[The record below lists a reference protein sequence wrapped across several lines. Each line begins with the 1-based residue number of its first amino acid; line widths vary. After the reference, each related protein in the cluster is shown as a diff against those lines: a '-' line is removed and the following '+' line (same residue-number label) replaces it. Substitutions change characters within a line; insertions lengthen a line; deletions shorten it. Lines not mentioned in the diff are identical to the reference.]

1 MSGTTAVPV
10 ERARPMTPHSLRC
23 VTPRNDLGCSHLRV
37 NTVTCAAALDL
48 TSVKSASMTE
58 LDATAAHFVEAGV
71 ALLIAHPQKILERGL
86 RIEDVVHEADS
97 STATFFRK
105 FNTKSDFLT
114 TVVEHLSRTPLPADV
129 RDTVRTQM
137 TNSGASIRAAVSALV
152 AHYFPAIVDQKST
165 TATLLDHVFRGP
177 ASAALAGGYRLRDDA
192 LLDAFEALFDP
203 EGGAFRRPFTA
214 RSFAVTVN
222 ALVDGFRI
230 RSQVD
235 PASVS
240 ADVMSDAVLAFL
252 GAVVDTSGHH
262 QHLDD
267 VVGDVGGVPVEERP
281 MPRDPRAAIV
291 TAARD
296 EFGKRGYFMTRMDDV
311 ADIAGVPR
319 AACKTLFPT
328 KPSVIVAAL
337 QSRVDR
343 LRESV
348 ADDQLLGLDE
358 LTILQNHM
366 LRCAQL
372 AADELE
378 FMDALLVAVAHDTY
392 GEPEGLISIKEK
404 LNLPAIIAPVIA
416 RGQDS
421 GVFRTSFGPVDLAAG
436 ITNTLLMRC
445 FTRRQNSPQDNA
457 TFVGE
462 LLLDGLGTH

>member
-1 MSGTTAVPV
+1 
-10 ERARPMTPHSLRC
+10 MTPHSLRW
-23 VTPRNDLGCSHLRV
+23 VTPRNDPGRSHLRV
-37 NTVTCAAALDL
+37 NAVTCADVLEP

-71 ALLIAHPQKILERGL
+71 TLLIAHPQRILERGL

-114 TVVEHLSRTPLPADV
+114 TVVEHLSRTPLPTDV
-129 RDTVRTQM
+129 HGTVRTQM
-137 TNSGASIRAAVSALV
+137 ANSGGSIRAGVSTLV

-177 ASAALAGGYRLRDDA
+177 ASAALAGSYRVRDDA
-192 LLDAFEALFDP
+192 VLDAFEALFAP

-222 ALVDGFRI
+222 AVVDGFRI

-235 PASVS
+235 AASVS

-267 VVGDVGGVPVEERP
+267 VVGDVGVPVEERP
-281 MPRDPRAAIV
+281 LPRDPRAAIV

-319 AACKTLFPT
+319 AACKILFPT

-348 ADDQLLGLDE
+348 ADDQLLGLYD

-404 LNLPAIIAPVIA
+404 LNLPSIIAPVIA
-416 RGQDS
+416 RGQDT
-421 GVFRTSFGPVDLAAG
+421 GIFRKGSSPVDLAAG

-457 TFVGE
+457 TFVAE
-462 LLLDGLGTH
+462 LLLDGLSTH

>member
-1 MSGTTAVPV
+1 M
-10 ERARPMTPHSLRC
+10 
-23 VTPRNDLGCSHLRV
+23 N
-37 NTVTCAAALDL
+37 
-48 TSVKSASMTE
+48 E
-58 LDATAAHFVEAGV
+58 LDATATHFVEAAVTLLV
-71 ALLIAHPQKILERGL
+71 ADPRRILDRGM
-86 RIEDVVHEADS
+86 RIEDVVHASDS
-97 STATFFRK
+97 SVATFFRK
-105 FNTKSDFLT
+105 FSTKADFLDK
-114 TVVEHLSRTPLPADV
+114 VVEQLARTSLPIDAHE
-129 RDTVRTQM
+129 TVRTQM
-137 TNSGASIRAAVSALV
+137 TDSDASIRATVSALV
-152 AHYFPAIVDQKST
+152 VQYFPEIVDRKSVT
-165 TATLLDHVFRGP
+165 KSLLDHVFSGP
-177 ASAALAGGYRLRDDA
+177 SSPTLMSNYHVRDQA
-192 LLDAFEALFDP
+192 VLGAFEGLFDP
-203 EGGAFRRPFTA
+203 DGGAFRRPFMA

-222 ALVDGFRI
+222 AIIDGFRL
-230 RSQVD
+230 RSQVGD
-235 PASVS
+235 KSVS

-267 VVGDVGGVPVEERP
+267 VVREVGVPVEDRP
-281 MPRDPRAAIV
+281 LPRDPRAAIV

-328 KPSVIVAAL
+328 KPSIIVAAL
-337 QSRVDR
+337 QNRVDR

-358 LTILQNHM
+358 LTILRHHM

-404 LNLPAIIAPVIA
+404 LNLPAIIA

-421 GVFRTSFGPVDLAAG
+421 GIFRKGSSPIDLAAG

-445 FTRRQNSPQDNA
+445 FTRRQNSPQHNA
-457 TFVGE
+457 NFVGE
-462 LLLDGLGTH
+462 LLLDGLGAH

>member
-1 MSGTTAVPV
+1 MS
-10 ERARPMTPHSLRC
+10 
-23 VTPRNDLGCSHLRV
+23 
-37 NTVTCAAALDL
+37 TVTGTVTVGL
-48 TSVKSASMTE
+48 TSVKSVPMNE
-58 LDATAAHFVEAGV
+58 LDATATHFVEAAVTLLV
-71 ALLIAHPQKILERGL
+71 ADPRRILDRGM
-86 RIEDVVHEADS
+86 RIEDVVHASDS

-105 FNTKSDFLT
+105 FSTKADFLDK
-114 TVVEHLSRTPLPADV
+114 VVEQLARTSLPTDV
-129 RDTVRTQM
+129 HETVRSQV
-137 TNSGASIRAAVSALV
+137 TNGGASIRSTVTALV
-152 AHYFPAIVDQKST
+152 AQYFPAIVDRKSIT
-165 TATLLDHVFRGP
+165 ESLLDHVFSGP
-177 ASAALAGGYRLRDDA
+177 SSPTLLSEYRVRDEA
-192 LLDAFEALFDP
+192 VLGAFEALFDP
-203 EGGAFRRPFTA
+203 DGGAFRRPFTA
-214 RSFAVTVN
+214 RTFAVTVN
-222 ALVDGFRI
+222 AIIDGFRL
-230 RSQVD
+230 RSQAD
-235 PASVS
+235 AASVS
-240 ADVMSDAVLAFL
+240 AEVMSDAVLAFL

-267 VVGDVGGVPVEERP
+267 VVREVGVPVEERP
-281 MPRDPRAAIV
+281 LPRDPRAAIV

-296 EFGKRGYFMTRMDDV
+296 EFGKRGYFMMRMDDV

-319 AACKTLFPT
+319 TACKTLFPT

-337 QSRVDR
+337 QNRVDH

-358 LTILQNHM
+358 LTILRHHM

-404 LNLPAIIAPVIA
+404 LNLPAIIGPVIA

-421 GVFRTSFGPVDLAAG
+421 GVFRKSSSPVDLAAG

-457 TFVGE
+457 NFVAE
-462 LLLDGLGTH
+462 LLLDGLGVH

>member
-1 MSGTTAVPV
+1 M
-10 ERARPMTPHSLRC
+10 
-23 VTPRNDLGCSHLRV
+23 
-37 NTVTCAAALDL
+37 NTVTGTVTVGL
-48 TSVKSASMTE
+48 TWVKSDLMNE
-58 LDATAAHFVEAGV
+58 LDATATHFVEAAVTLLV
-71 ALLIAHPQKILERGL
+71 ADPRRILDRGM
-86 RIEDVVHEADS
+86 RIEDVVHASDS
-97 STATFFRK
+97 SVATFFRK
-105 FNTKSDFLT
+105 FSTKADFLDK
-114 TVVEHLSRTPLPADV
+114 VVEQLARTSLPIDAHE
-129 RDTVRTQM
+129 TVRTQM
-137 TNSGASIRAAVSALV
+137 TDSDASIRATVSALV
-152 AHYFPAIVDQKST
+152 VQYFPEIVDRKSVT
-165 TATLLDHVFRGP
+165 KSLLDHVFSGP
-177 ASAALAGGYRLRDDA
+177 SSPTLMSNYHVRDQA
-192 LLDAFEALFDP
+192 VLGAFEGLFDP
-203 EGGAFRRPFTA
+203 DGGAFRRPFMA

-222 ALVDGFRI
+222 AIIDGFRI
-230 RSQVD
+230 RSQVGD
-235 PASVS
+235 KSVS
-240 ADVMSDAVLAFL
+240 ADVMSDAVFAFL

-267 VVGDVGGVPVEERP
+267 VVREVGVPVEDRP
-281 MPRDPRAAIV
+281 LPRDPRAAIV

-328 KPSVIVAAL
+328 KPSIIVAAL
-337 QSRVDR
+337 QNRVDR

-358 LTILQNHM
+358 LTILRHHM

-416 RGQDS
+416 RVQDS
-421 GVFRTSFGPVDLAAG
+421 GIFRKGSSPIDLAAG

-457 TFVGE
+457 NFVGE
-462 LLLDGLGTH
+462 LLLDGLGAH

>member
-1 MSGTTAVPV
+1 M
-10 ERARPMTPHSLRC
+10 
-23 VTPRNDLGCSHLRV
+23 N
-37 NTVTCAAALDL
+37 
-48 TSVKSASMTE
+48 E
-58 LDATAAHFVEAGV
+58 LDATATHFVEAAVTLLV
-71 ALLIAHPQKILERGL
+71 ADPRRILDRGM
-86 RIEDVVHEADS
+86 RIEDVVHGSDS

-105 FNTKSDFLT
+105 FSTKADFLDK
-114 TVVEHLSRTPLPADV
+114 VVEQLARTSLPTDV
-129 RDTVRTQM
+129 HETLRSQV
-137 TNSGASIRAAVSALV
+137 TNNGASIRATVSALV
-152 AHYFPAIVDQKST
+152 ALHFPALVDRKSIT
-165 TATLLDHVFRGP
+165 ESLLDHVFSGP
-177 ASAALAGGYRLRDDA
+177 SSPTLASAYRVRDEA
-192 LLDAFEALFDP
+192 VLGAFEALFDP
-203 EGGAFRRPFTA
+203 DGGAFRRPFTA
-214 RSFAVTVN
+214 RTFAVTVN
-222 ALVDGFRI
+222 AIIDGFRL
-230 RSQVD
+230 RSQAD
-235 PASVS
+235 AASVS
-240 ADVMSDAVLAFL
+240 AEVMSDAVLAFL
-252 GAVVDTSGHH
+252 GAVVDTSGRH

-267 VVGDVGGVPVEERP
+267 VGEVGSPVEERP
-281 MPRDPRAAIV
+281 LPRDPRAAIV

-328 KPSVIVAAL
+328 KPSIIVAAL
-337 QSRVDR
+337 QNRVDR

-348 ADDQLLGLDE
+348 ADDELLGLDE
-358 LTILQNHM
+358 LAILRHHM

-421 GVFRTSFGPVDLAAG
+421 GIFRKGSSSIDLAAG

-457 TFVGE
+457 KFVAE
-462 LLLDGLGTH
+462 LLLDGLGVH

>member
-1 MSGTTAVPV
+1 MSGTAAVPV
-10 ERARPMTPHSLRC
+10 ARTRPMTPQPLRW
-23 VTPRNDLGCSHLRV
+23 VTPRNDRGRSHLRV
-37 NTVTCAAALDL
+37 NTVARDLDL
-48 TSVKSASMTE
+48 GPTWVKSGSMTE

-71 ALLIAHPQKILERGL
+71 SLLIAHPRKILERGL
-86 RIEDVVHEADS
+86 RIEDVVHETES

-105 FNTKSDFLT
+105 FKTKSDFLAA
-114 TVVEHLSRTPLPADV
+114 VVEHLSRTPPPVAIHDIV
-129 RDTVRTQM
+129 RAQM
-137 TNSGASIRAAVSALV
+137 TNSGASIRASVSALV
-152 AHYFPAIVDQKST
+152 ADHFPAIVDRKST
-165 TATLLDHVFRGP
+165 TASLLDHVFRGP
-177 ASAALAGGYRLRDDA
+177 ASAALAAEYRLRDDA
-192 LLDAFEALFDP
+192 VLDAFEVLFAPD
-203 EGGAFRRPFTA
+203 GGAFRRPFTA

-222 ALVDGFRI
+222 AVVDGFRI

-235 PASVS
+235 AASVS
-240 ADVMSDAVLAFL
+240 ADVLSDALLAFL

-267 VVGDVGGVPVEERP
+267 VVGEVGVSGEERP
-281 MPRDPRAAIV
+281 LPRDPRAAIV

-358 LTILQNHM
+358 LTILRNHM

-416 RGQDS
+416 RGQDT
-421 GVFRTSFGPVDLAAG
+421 GVFRTSSSPVDLAAG

>member
-1 MSGTTAVPV
+1 
-10 ERARPMTPHSLRC
+10 
-23 VTPRNDLGCSHLRV
+23 
-37 NTVTCAAALDL
+37 
-48 TSVKSASMTE
+48 MTE
-58 LDATAAHFVEAGV
+58 LDATAALFVEAGV
-71 ALLIAHPQKILERGL
+71 ALLIAHPQRILERGL

-105 FNTKSDFLT
+105 FDTKSDFLA
-114 TVVEHLSRTPLPADV
+114 TVVEHLSRTPLPTDV
-129 RDTVRTQM
+129 HGTVRNQM
-137 TNSGASIRAAVSALV
+137 TNSGASIRTAVSALV
-152 AHYFPAIVDQKST
+152 AHYFPAIVDRKST

-177 ASAALAGGYRLRDDA
+177 ASAALAGSYRVRDDA
-192 LLDAFEALFDP
+192 VLDAFEALFDP
-203 EGGAFRRPFTA
+203 DGGAFRRPFTA

-222 ALVDGFRI
+222 AVVDGFRI

-235 PASVS
+235 AASVS
-240 ADVMSDAVLAFL
+240 ADVMSDAVLAFI

-267 VVGDVGGVPVEERP
+267 VVGEIGAAVEERP
-281 MPRDPRAAIV
+281 LPRDPRAAIV

-319 AACKTLFPT
+319 TACKTLFPT

-348 ADDQLLGLDE
+348 ADDHLLGLDE

-404 LNLPAIIAPVIA
+404 LNLPSIIAPVIA
-416 RGQDS
+416 RGQDT
-421 GVFRTSFGPVDLAAG
+421 GIFRKSSSPVDLAAG

-462 LLLDGLGTH
+462 LLLDGLTAH

>member
-1 MSGTTAVPV
+1 
-10 ERARPMTPHSLRC
+10 MTQHSLRC
-23 VTPRNDLGCSHLRV
+23 VTPRNDQGCSHPRV
-37 NTVTCAAALDL
+37 NTVTCAVTVGP
-48 TSVKSASMTE
+48 TSVKSATMTE

-71 ALLIAHPQKILERGL
+71 TLLVTHPQKILERGL

-105 FNTKSDFLT
+105 FSTKSDFLA
-114 TVVEHLSRTPLPADV
+114 TVVEHLSRNSPPTDV
-129 RDTVRTQM
+129 HETVRIQM
-137 TNSGASIRAAVSALV
+137 TDSGASIRATVTALV
-152 AHYFPAIVDQKST
+152 ARYFPAVVDRRSIT
-165 TATLLDHVFRGP
+165 ESLLDIVFSGP
-177 ASAALAGGYRLRDDA
+177 ASGALAGSYRVRDDA
-192 LLDAFEALFDP
+192 VLEAFEALFDP
-203 EGGAFRRPFTA
+203 DGGAFRRPFTA
-214 RSFAVTVN
+214 RSFAMTVN
-222 ALVDGFRI
+222 AVVDGFRI

-235 PASVS
+235 ASSVS
-240 ADVMSDAVLAFL
+240 PDVMSDAVLAFL

-267 VVGDVGGVPVEERP
+267 VVRDVGAPVEERP
-281 MPRDPRAAIV
+281 LPRDPRAAIV

-372 AADELE
+372 ASDELE

-416 RGQDS
+416 RGQDT
-421 GVFRTSFGPVDLAAG
+421 GIFRKSSSPVDLAAG

-462 LLLDGLGTH
+462 LLLDGLSAR

>member
-1 MSGTTAVPV
+1 
-10 ERARPMTPHSLRC
+10 MTPHSIRG
-23 VTPRNDLGCSHLRV
+23 VTPSNDRGSSQPRV
-37 NTVTCAAALDL
+37 NTVTGTVAVSL
-48 TSVKSASMTE
+48 TSVKSVPMNE
-58 LDATAAHFVEAGV
+58 LDATATHFVEAAVTLLV
-71 ALLIAHPQKILERGL
+71 ADPRRILERGV
-86 RIEDVVHEADS
+86 RVEDVVHSSDS

-105 FNTKSDFLT
+105 FSTKADFLDK
-114 TVVEHLSRTPLPADV
+114 VVEHLSHTPLPTDV
-129 RDTVRTQM
+129 HETVRTQA
-137 TNSGASIRAAVSALV
+137 TASGASIRGTVSALV
-152 AHYFPAIVDQKST
+152 ALYFPALVDRNRVTES
-165 TATLLDHVFRGP
+165 LLDHVFSGP
-177 ASAALAGGYRLRDDA
+177 SSPTLASAYRVRDEA
-192 LLDAFEALFDP
+192 VLDAFEALFDP
-203 EGGAFRRPFTA
+203 DGGAFRRPFTA

-222 ALVDGFRI
+222 AIIDGFRI
-230 RSQVD
+230 RSQVGD
-235 PASVS
+235 KSVS
-240 ADVMSDAVLAFL
+240 ADVVSDAVLAFL

-267 VVGDVGGVPVEERP
+267 VVGDVGVQVEDRP
-281 MPRDPRAAIV
+281 LPRDPRAAIV
-291 TAARD
+291 TAARA

-337 QSRVDR
+337 QNRVDR

-348 ADDQLLGLDE
+348 ADDELLGLDE
-358 LTILQNHM
+358 LAILRHHM

-421 GVFRTSFGPVDLAAG
+421 GIFRKSSSPIDLAAG

-462 LLLDGLGTH
+462 LLLDGLGAH

>member
-1 MSGTTAVPV
+1 
-10 ERARPMTPHSLRC
+10 MTPHLRCC
-23 VTPRNDLGCSHLRV
+23 VTPRNDLDCSHLRV
-37 NTVTCAAALDL
+37 NTFTSADTVDL
-48 TSVKSASMTE
+48 TSVKSAAMTD
-58 LDATAAHFVEAGV
+58 LDATATHFVEAGI
-71 ALLIAHPQKILERGL
+71 ALLVAQPQKILERGL

-105 FNTKSDFLT
+105 FDTKADFLAA
-114 TVVEHLSRTPLPADV
+114 VVEHLSRTPPPTDV
-129 RDTVRTQM
+129 HDTVRNQM
-137 TNSGASIRAAVSALV
+137 TNSSGSIRAAVSALV
-152 AHYFPAIVDQKST
+152 AHYYSAIIDRKGS
-165 TATLLDHVFRGP
+165 TATLLDHVFNGP
-177 ASAALAGGYRLRDDA
+177 GSAALGGSYRVRDDA
-192 LLDAFEALFDP
+192 VLEAFEALFDP
-203 EGGAFRRPFTA
+203 DGGTFRRPFTA

-222 ALVDGFRI
+222 AVIDGFRI
-230 RSQVD
+230 RSRVD
-235 PASVS
+235 ASSVS

-267 VVGDVGGVPVEERP
+267 VVKQAGVPVETRP
-281 MPRDPRAAIV
+281 LPRDPRAAIV

-337 QSRVDR
+337 QNRFDG

-358 LTILQNHM
+358 LTILHNHM

-372 AADELE
+372 TADELE

-416 RGQDS
+416 RGQDT
-421 GVFRTSFGPVDLAAG
+421 GVFRTSSTPFDLAAG

-457 TFVGE
+457 RFVGE
-462 LLLDGLGTH
+462 LLLDGLSAR

>member
-1 MSGTTAVPV
+1 MS
-10 ERARPMTPHSLRC
+10 
-23 VTPRNDLGCSHLRV
+23 
-37 NTVTCAAALDL
+37 TVTGTVTVGL
-48 TSVKSASMTE
+48 TSVKSVPMNE
-58 LDATAAHFVEAGV
+58 LDATATHFVEAAVTLLV
-71 ALLIAHPQKILERGL
+71 ADPRRILDRGM
-86 RIEDVVHEADS
+86 RIEDVVHASDS

-105 FNTKSDFLT
+105 FSTKADFLDK
-114 TVVEHLSRTPLPADV
+114 VVEQLARTSLPTDV
-129 RDTVRTQM
+129 HETVRSQV
-137 TNSGASIRAAVSALV
+137 TNGGASIRSTVTALV
-152 AHYFPAIVDQKST
+152 AQYFPAIVDRKSIT
-165 TATLLDHVFRGP
+165 ESLLDHVFGGP
-177 ASAALAGGYRLRDDA
+177 SSPALISEYRVRDEA
-192 LLDAFEALFDP
+192 VLGAFEALFDP
-203 EGGAFRRPFTA
+203 DGGAFRRPFTA
-214 RSFAVTVN
+214 RTFAVTVN
-222 ALVDGFRI
+222 AIIDGFRL
-230 RSQVD
+230 RSQAD
-235 PASVS
+235 AASVS
-240 ADVMSDAVLAFL
+240 AEVMSDAVLAFL
-252 GAVVDTSGHH
+252 GAVVDTSGRH

-267 VVGDVGGVPVEERP
+267 VGAVDSPIEERP
-281 MPRDPRAAIV
+281 LPRDPRAAIV

-319 AACKTLFPT
+319 TACKTLFPT

-337 QSRVDR
+337 QNRVDH

-358 LTILQNHM
+358 LTILRHHM

-404 LNLPAIIAPVIA
+404 LNLPAIIGPVIA

-421 GVFRTSFGPVDLAAG
+421 GVFRKSSSPVDLAAG

-457 TFVGE
+457 NFVAE
-462 LLLDGLGTH
+462 LLLDGLGVH

>member
-1 MSGTTAVPV
+1 
-10 ERARPMTPHSLRC
+10 MTPHSLRC
-23 VTPRNDLGCSHLRV
+23 VTPTDNRGRSHPRV
-37 NTVTCAAALDL
+37 KTVTGTAAVGL
-48 TSVKSASMTE
+48 TSVKSDPMNL
-58 LDATAAHFVEAGV
+58 LDATAAHFVEAAVTLLV
-71 ALLIAHPQKILERGL
+71 ADPRKILERGV
-86 RIEDVVHEADS
+86 RVEDVVHASDS

-105 FNTKSDFLT
+105 FSTKADFLDQ
-114 TVVEHLSRTPLPADV
+114 VVERLSKTPLPTDV
-129 RDTVRTQM
+129 HETVRTQAAA
-137 TNSGASIRAAVSALV
+137 SDASIRATVSALV
-152 AHYFPAIVDQKST
+152 AHYLPALVDRKSIT
-165 TATLLDHVFRGP
+165 ESLLDHVFNGP
-177 ASAALAGGYRLRDDA
+177 SSPALAGAYRVRDEA
-192 LLDAFEALFDP
+192 VLNAFEALFDP
-203 EGGAFRRPFTA
+203 DGGAFRRPLTA

-222 ALVDGFRI
+222 AIIDGFRI

-235 PASVS
+235 ATSVS
-240 ADVMSDAVLAFL
+240 ADVMSDALLAFL

-267 VVGDVGGVPVEERP
+267 VGEVGVPIENRP
-281 MPRDPRAAIV
+281 LPRDPRAAIV

-348 ADDQLLGLDE
+348 ADDPLLGLDE
-358 LTILQNHM
+358 LTILRHHM

-372 AADELE
+372 ASDEIE

-416 RGQDS
+416 RGQDNE
-421 GVFRTSFGPVDLAAG
+421 VFRKSSSPVDLAAG

-457 TFVGE
+457 NFVGE
-462 LLLDGLGTH
+462 LLLDGLGVH

>member
-1 MSGTTAVPV
+1 
-10 ERARPMTPHSLRC
+10 MTQHSLRW
-23 VTPRNDLGCSHLRV
+23 VTPRNDPGRSHLRV
-37 NTVTCAAALDL
+37 NTVTCADTLDP

-71 ALLIAHPQKILERGL
+71 TLLIAHPQRILERGL

-114 TVVEHLSRTPLPADV
+114 TVVEHLSRTSLPDDV
-129 RDTVRTQM
+129 HETVRTQM

-152 AHYFPAIVDQKST
+152 AHYFPVVVDQKNT
-165 TATLLDHVFRGP
+165 TSTLLDHAFRGP
-177 ASAALAGGYRLRDDA
+177 ASAALAGRYRVRDDA
-192 LLDAFEALFDP
+192 VLDAFEALFDP

-222 ALVDGFRI
+222 ALVDGFRL
-230 RSQVD
+230 RSHVD
-235 PASVS
+235 AASVS

-252 GAVVDTSGHH
+252 GAIVDTSGHH

-267 VVGDVGGVPVEERP
+267 VVGEVGMPVEARP
-281 MPRDPRAAIV
+281 LPRDPRAAIV

-337 QSRVDR
+337 QSRVDS

-416 RGQDS
+416 RGQDT
-421 GVFRTSFGPVDLAAG
+421 GIFRKSSSPVDLAAG

-462 LLLDGLGTH
+462 LLLDGLSTH

>member
-1 MSGTTAVPV
+1 M
-10 ERARPMTPHSLRC
+10 
-23 VTPRNDLGCSHLRV
+23 NQ
-37 NTVTCAAALDL
+37 
-48 TSVKSASMTE
+48 
-58 LDATAAHFVEAGV
+58 LDATAAHFVESAVTLLV
-71 ALLIAHPQKILERGL
+71 ADPRRILERGV
-86 RIEDVVHEADS
+86 RVEDVVYASDS

-105 FNTKSDFLT
+105 FSTKADFLDK
-114 TVVEHLSRTPLPADV
+114 VVEHLSRTPLPTEV
-129 RDTVRTQM
+129 HETVRTQA
-137 TNSGASIRAAVSALV
+137 TANGASIRATVSALV
-152 AHYFPAIVDQKST
+152 ARHFPALVDRNGITES
-165 TATLLDHVFRGP
+165 LLDHVFSGP
-177 ASAALAGGYRLRDDA
+177 SSPALAGAYRVRDEA
-192 LLDAFEALFDP
+192 VLDAFEALFDP
-203 EGGAFRRPFTA
+203 DGGAFRRPFTA
-214 RSFAVTVN
+214 RSFAVTIN
-222 ALVDGFRI
+222 AIIDGFRL

-235 PASVS
+235 ATSVS
-240 ADVMSDAVLAFL
+240 PDVMSDAVLAFL

-267 VVGDVGGVPVEERP
+267 VVGEVGAPVEDRP
-281 MPRDPRAAIV
+281 LPRDPRAAIV

-337 QSRVDR
+337 QNRVDR

-358 LTILQNHM
+358 LTILRNHM

-372 AADELE
+372 ASDEIE

-421 GVFRTSFGPVDLAAG
+421 GLFRKGSSPVDLAAG

-457 TFVGE
+457 VFVGD
-462 LLLDGLGTH
+462 LLLHGLHTP

>member
-1 MSGTTAVPV
+1 M
-10 ERARPMTPHSLRC
+10 
-23 VTPRNDLGCSHLRV
+23 
-37 NTVTCAAALDL
+37 NTVTGTVTVGL
-48 TSVKSASMTE
+48 TWVKSDLMNE
-58 LDATAAHFVEAGV
+58 LDATATHFVEAAVTLLV
-71 ALLIAHPQKILERGL
+71 ADPRRILDRGM
-86 RIEDVVHEADS
+86 RIEDVVHASDS
-97 STATFFRK
+97 SVATFFRK
-105 FNTKSDFLT
+105 FSTKADFLDK
-114 TVVEHLSRTPLPADV
+114 VVEQLARTSLPIDAHE
-129 RDTVRTQM
+129 TVRTQM
-137 TNSGASIRAAVSALV
+137 TDSDASIRATVSALV
-152 AHYFPAIVDQKST
+152 VQYFPEIVDRKSVT
-165 TATLLDHVFRGP
+165 KSLLDHVFSGP
-177 ASAALAGGYRLRDDA
+177 SSPTLMSDYHVRDQA
-192 LLDAFEALFDP
+192 VLGAFEGLFDP
-203 EGGAFRRPFTA
+203 DGGAFRRPFMA

-222 ALVDGFRI
+222 AIIDGFRI
-230 RSQVD
+230 RSQVGD
-235 PASVS
+235 KSVS

-267 VVGDVGGVPVEERP
+267 VVREVGVPVEDRP
-281 MPRDPRAAIV
+281 LPRDPRAAIV

-337 QSRVDR
+337 QNRVDH

-358 LTILQNHM
+358 LTILRNHM

-372 AADELE
+372 AADEVE

-404 LNLPAIIAPVIA
+404 LNLPAIIGPVIA

-421 GVFRTSFGPVDLAAG
+421 GVFRKSSSPVDLAAG

-457 TFVGE
+457 NFVAE
-462 LLLDGLGTH
+462 LLLDGLGVH